1 MNREPFRAA
10 FRVALLLLTLS
21 SAASAAAEPGGG
33 GRGASTAAEVIRR
46 LAKTPGSGTVLTAKA
61 IDDAVARVTDSAERA
76 ALDKWLAANRVS
88 LEGTSPGA
96 LDEQDLL
103 EQDVSWGEVMYRPG
117 DGVRNSEMYLH
128 VFDWHATGE
137 VIVYGLRTEPAK
149 AYLLADAKRND
160 LPFKMSERGLIVEG
174 PAKEPPDEVDT
185 VVVLEFIGNIETE
198 VVSAVQSADDGDAI
212 MLHAR
217 HATVHGRTVR
227 YEPQEHK
234 NTVGYWTD
242 ASDRV
247 SWHFIVS
254 KPGTF
259 AVTILQGCGDGSG
272 GSEVEFAVNG
282 QALNVIVQETGGFQ
296 KFVEREIG
304 RVTLKDAGKLYTLTV
319 TPKRKPGVAVMDL
332 RQVTLTPVE

>member
-10 FRVALLLLTLS
+10 LLLITLS
-21 SAASAAAEPGGG
+21 SVASAAAEPAGG
-33 GRGASTAAEVIRR
+33 GRGASAAAEVIRR
-46 LAKTPGSGTVLTAKA
+46 LAKTPGSGTVLTAQA
-61 IDDAVARVTDSAERA
+61 IDDAAASVKDSAERA
-76 ALDKWLAANRVS
+76 ALEKWLAANRVS
-88 LEGTSPGA
+88 LEGTGPSV

-103 EQDVSWGEVMYRPG
+103 EQDVPWGEVTYRPG
-117 DGVRNSEMYLH
+117 EGPRNSEMYLH
-128 VFDWHATGE
+128 VFDLHVTGE
-137 VIVYGLRTEPAK
+137 VVVYGLRTEPAK
-149 AYLLADAKRND
+149 AYLLADAQRKD

-174 PAKEPPDEVDT
+174 PVKEPPDAIDT
-185 VVVLEFIGNIETE
+185 VVVLEFTGNIETE
-198 VVSAVQSADDGDAI
+198 VVHAVQSADDRGAVV
-212 MLHAR
+212 LHAR
-217 HATVHGRTVR
+217 HATVYGRTVR

-242 ASDRV
+242 GSDRV
-247 SWHFIVS
+247 GWHFILS

-282 QALNVIVQETGGFQ
+282 QVLNVTVQETGGFQ
-296 KFVEREIG
+296 KFVERAIG